1 MQDATAPTKRT
12 QKIVSRWDSSKVLFE
27 CELPEGMDSSVGM
40 RHALEKA
47 TAARADL
54 SGANLSYADLI
65 GANLRDADLSG
76 AYLSGADLRGANL
89 SYADLIGANLRGAD
103 LSGAYLG
110 GADLSGADLR
120 GANLG
125 YADLRGADLSG
136 AYLGDADLSGAN
148 LSLRATP
155 EQAVENLDKVRAI
168 ILDDHD
174 RLDMGYWHGGNQWP
188 DKTCA
193 EEVLCGTTHCLAG
206 WLQVCSTDPE
216 IRAMTPELAGILSA
230 PVAKKMFY
238 RTESDVLEWL
248 QKRKYAEVM

>member
-65 GANLRDADLSG
+65 GAN
-76 AYLSGADLRGANL
+76 
-89 SYADLIGANLRGAD
+89 
-103 LSGAYLG
+103 
-110 GADLSGADLR
+110 
-120 GANLG
+120 
-125 YADLRGADLSG
+125 LRGADLSG